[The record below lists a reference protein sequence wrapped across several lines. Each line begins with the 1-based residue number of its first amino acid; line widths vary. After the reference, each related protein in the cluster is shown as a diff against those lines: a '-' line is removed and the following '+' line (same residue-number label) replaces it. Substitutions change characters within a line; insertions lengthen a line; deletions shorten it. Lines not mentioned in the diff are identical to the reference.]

1 MKKLLILVKKK
12 PIRICRNL
20 NISYLDET
28 SELKARYKALDERTS
43 FEMAKKKIQDSI
55 KYVSKEDCGK
65 VHVGG
70 YMRDRIVEY
79 FNSVP
84 ENLSNQERIKFVTEQ
99 VRNTSPYRD
108 VLAFRFAVAMDA
120 DGERMIREKGLDP
133 ERILADRLK
142 KVMTKFQNRFHPG
155 DRISYVY
162 GLHHD
167 TDNLHLHVILLGR
180 TEKGRHVS
188 FSSPIRDRERRY
200 FQEDQLGFCKN
211 ELARLE
217 KNLLDK
223 LSGDNTDMFN
233 VRFHSIR
240 NRENMIPAIS
250 GGIENQHLLAYQK
263 LRIKY
268 DNLIFLQDELSSG
281 RTVHLNPLLFRLQV
295 PRILRDINTLLI
307 KTNFQRRKQ
316 KIGKFFK
323 LKREYLRELK
333 KFRICEEVRRLP
345 PSIKYN
351 RPNLLEYFRSSG
363 KYKGEDESLFLKLA
377 KGVVENAQTES
388 WRRKN
393 IRNRGLGRIYGV

>member
-12 PIRICRNL
+12 PIRVCRNL

-43 FEMAKKKIQDSI
+43 LEMAKKKIQDSI
-55 KYVSKEDCGK
+55 KYVSKEGCGK

-70 YMRDRIVEY
+70 YMRDKIVEY
-79 FNSVP
+79 FNCVP
-84 ENLSNQERIKFVTEQ
+84 ENLGNQERIKFVTKKIKEI
-99 VRNTSPYRD
+99 SPYRD
-108 VLAFRFAVAMDA
+108 VLAFRFAVSMDA
-120 DGERMIREKGLDP
+120 DGERMIRKKGLDP
-133 ERILADRLK
+133 EKILGDRLK

-188 FSSPIRDRERRY
+188 FSSPIRGRKRRY
-200 FQEDQLGFCKN
+200 HQEDQLGFCKD

-217 KNLLDK
+217 KNLLDR

-240 NRENMIPAIS
+240 NKENMVPSIS
-250 GGIENQHLLAYQK
+250 GGLENQHLLAYQK

-268 DNLIFLQDELSSG
+268 DNLIFLQDELTSRRS
-281 RTVHLNPLLFRLQV
+281 VNMNPLLFRLQV
-295 PRILRDINTLLI
+295 PRILRDMNTLLI
-307 KTNFQRRKQ
+307 KTNLQRRRRR
-316 KIGKFFK
+316 IRKFFE

-333 KFRICEEVRRLP
+333 EFRICEEVRRLP

-351 RPNLLEYFRSSG
+351 QANLLEYFRSSG
-363 KYKGEDESLFLKLA
+363 KYKGKDESLFLKLA
-377 KGVVENAQTES
+377 KGVVENAQTAA